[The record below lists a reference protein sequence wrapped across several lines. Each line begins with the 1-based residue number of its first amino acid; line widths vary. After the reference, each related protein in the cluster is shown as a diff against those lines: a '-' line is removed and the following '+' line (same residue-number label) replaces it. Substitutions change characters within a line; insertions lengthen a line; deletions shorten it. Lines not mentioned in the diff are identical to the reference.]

1 MAQPPS
7 NINYVKEVLKSQ
19 YNLGF
24 IGIMILL
31 AIVFANPLGFAALIL
46 FGQIAGVLLSQFSG
60 IQQIIQRKY
69 LIDSKLDLKE
79 KEEEIFLSLPSHYQ
93 KDFKSVEALC
103 TEIEQKWKTSGQ
115 DSSNIFLTSLIA
127 KLDSFRFEYVRM
139 LQAHNLTASRDFG
152 SLVEKL
158 EAELAQNERTLE
170 QERSPKIRDVLEQN
184 IRILKQRMNKATQLH
199 ELLRLLGVRL
209 TVVKNSLKLLQD
221 EVYTSSAPE
230 HLSDA
235 VDNLLMTLN
244 IDEELK
250 ATYEDVLSSPMAEK
264 SSVTQSQQP
273 ALSGTTNTAA
283 QQQQRKASNLRRV
296 K

>member
-1 MAQPPS
+1 MPQQP

-24 IGIMILL
+24 IGIMFLL
-31 AIVFANPLGFAALIL
+31 MVFVNFLGFGALL
-46 FGQIAGVLLSQFSG
+46 LCGQIGAILLSQLPAVQRL
-60 IQQIIQRKY
+60 IQLKYQIE
-69 LIDSKLDLKE
+69 SKENLKE
-79 KEEEIFLSLPSHYQ
+79 KEQEIFLSLPSHYQ
-93 KDFKSVEALC
+93 KDFRSVEDLC
-103 TEIEQKWKTSGQ
+103 NEIEHKWQTSGNS
-115 DSSNIFLTSLIA
+115 SSNYFLNELIA
-127 KLDSFRFEYVRM
+127 KLGSFRFEYVRM
-139 LQAHNLTASRDFG
+139 LQAHSLTASRDFG
-152 SLVEKL
+152 SVAEKL
-158 EAELAQNERTLE
+158 QTELAQNEKTLE
-170 QERSPKIRDVLEQN
+170 QERSPKIRAVLEQN
-184 IRILKQRMNKATQLH
+184 IRIIKQRLNKATQLH

-244 IDEELK
+244 IDEELR
-250 ATYEDVLSSPMAEK
+250 ATYEDVLSSPMAEQTDMK
-264 SSVTQSQQP
+264 SQQP
-273 ALSGTTNTAA
+273 ALSGTTAT

>member
-24 IGIMILL
+24 IGVMILL

-184 IRILKQRMNKATQLH
+184 IRILKQRMNKAAQLH

-264 SSVTQSQQP
+264 SSATQSQQP
-273 ALSGTTNTAA
+273 ALSGTTSTTA